1 MVERPDRPLDA
12 RALSPS
18 LRAAQGS
25 FSAGALF
32 GKRLR
37 SGPARSFRVS
47 APFLLLLPAIVV
59 LVATVAAPLLFS
71 LYSSFTAYR
80 LTRPE
85 SLWLFIGLRNYR
97 NVFSDP
103 VFWVAFGRPVLLLT
117 VALNL
122 EMLLG
127 LGLALMVERATRGQR
142 LLRTLMMFPMM
153 FSPILVGFQFKFLF
167 NDNVGLINNA
177 LQSLGVTET
186 AIPWLINGDLAF
198 FSIVVAEVWSSTPV
212 FAILILAGLL
222 AMPREPIEAAKVDG
236 CTPWQ
241 SFRYVTWPF
250 IMPFAYI
257 AMTIRSLDVGRAYDI
272 VKIMTDGGPARRT
285 ELLWTLIARTGYSD
299 ARMGAANAM
308 AYASIAL
315 SVLFTVYFFR
325 KLAAARAQIAAEW

>member
-1 MVERPDRPLDA
+1 MTSAATRIAEPVNRIRVT
-12 RALSPS
+12 RS
-18 LRAAQGS
+18 LR
-25 FSAGALF
+25 
-32 GKRLR
+32 RL
-37 SGPARSFRVS
+37 G
-47 APFLLLLPAIVV
+47 APFLLLLPAIII
-59 LVATVAAPLLFS
+59 LVATIAAPLLFS

-80 LTRPE
+80 LTHPE
-85 SLWLFIGLRNYR
+85 TLWTFVGWRNYV

-103 VFWVAFGRPVLLLT
+103 VFWQAFGRTVLLLT
-117 VALNL
+117 IALNL

-127 LGLALMVERATRGQR
+127 LGLALLVERATRGQR
-142 LLRTLMMFPMM
+142 FLRTLMMFPMM

-177 LQSLGVTET
+177 LQSLGITEQ
-186 AIPWLINGDLAF
+186 AIPWLIDGTLAF
-198 FSIVVAEVWSSTPV
+198 FAIVVAEVWSSTPV

-285 ELLWTLIARTGYSD
+285 ELIWTLVARTAYSD

-308 AYASIAL
+308 AYASIVV
-315 SVLFTVYFFR
+315 SILFTVYFFR
-325 KLAAARAQIAAEW
+325 KLASARAQIAADW

>member
-1 MVERPDRPLDA
+1 MTSAATRIAEPVNRIRVT
-12 RALSPS
+12 RS
-18 LRAAQGS
+18 LQ
-25 FSAGALF
+25 
-32 GKRLR
+32 RL
-37 SGPARSFRVS
+37 G
-47 APFLLLLPAIVV
+47 APFLLLLPAIVI
-59 LVATVAAPLLFS
+59 LIATIAAPLLFS

-85 SLWLFIGLRNYR
+85 TLWTFFGWRNYV

-103 VFWVAFGRPVLLLT
+103 VFWQAFGRTVLLLT

-127 LGLALMVERATRGQR
+127 LGLALLVEKATRGQR

-177 LQSLGVTET
+177 LQSLGITER
-186 AIPWLINGDLAF
+186 AIPWLIDGTLAF
-198 FSIVVAEVWSSTPV
+198 FAIVVAEVWSSTPV

-285 ELLWTLIARTGYSD
+285 ELIWTLVARTAYSD

-308 AYASIAL
+308 AYASIGL
-315 SVLFTVYFFR
+315 SIFFTAYFFR
-325 KLAAARAQIAAEW
+325 KLVSARAQIAADW